1 MLDYCKPKTEEYS
14 IMSEKI
20 LIIDDDLDTLRLVGL
35 MLQRQGYQISAATNG
50 QQGLDKAFEEDP
62 DLILLD
68 IMMPDMDGYEVTRRL
83 RRNPST
89 METPILMFTAKTQ
102 LDDKVIGF
110 EVGAN
115 DYLTKPTHPSELQAR
130 VKTLLTRAGEKK
142 EIGAISGGNENH
154 GYVIGVLGARGGL
167 GTTSLAVNLA
177 ASLQA
182 RTKSDVI
189 VAEMLPGQGT
199 LSLEMGASNTTG
211 LTNLLAVTKINE
223 ITREK
228 VRDGLVGHPSGV
240 KFLLASD
247 RPRDMHLINQTANYE
262 FVIKRLTS
270 LARFVVLDLGVG
282 LQPFAEKI
290 LPLCNEIMIVIE
302 GVPNTII
309 HATALID
316 DIAALGLSKKT
327 IEVVLNNRMRSD
339 TVLPSS
345 QVQTKLG
352 HEIIT
357 TLTPAPEL
365 FVQATRMQTPA
376 VVCQPDSLTARQI
389 LKLVDFVI
397 EREALP
403 R

>member
-1 MLDYCKPKTEEYS
+1 
-14 IMSEKI
+14 MSEKI

-50 QQGLDKAFEEDP
+50 QQGLEKAFEEDP

-68 IMMPDMDGYEVTRRL
+68 VMMPDMDGYEVTRRL
-83 RRNPST
+83 RQNPST
-89 METPILMFTAKTQ
+89 LQTPILMFTAKTQ
-102 LDDKVIGF
+102 LDDKVVGF

-130 VKTLLTRAGEKK
+130 VKTLLARVNNKK
-142 EIGAISGGNENH
+142 STTGSLKDLNR

-167 GTTSLAVNLA
+167 GTTTMAVNLGA
-177 ASLQA
+177 GLQL
-182 RTKSDVI
+182 RTKAEVI
-189 VAEMLPGQGT
+189 VAEMLPGQGALALDVGVANSKGLGDL
-199 LSLEMGASNTTG
+199 LSM
-211 LTNLLAVTKINE
+211 TKLSD
-223 ITREK
+223 ITRDS
-228 VRDGLVGHPSGV
+228 VREVLVPHPSGI
-240 KFLLASD
+240 KLLLASD

-262 FVIKRLTS
+262 TLVKKLAG

-282 LQPFAEKI
+282 IQPFAEKI
-290 LPLCNEIMIVIE
+290 LPLCNEVMIVLE

-309 HATALID
+309 HAKALID
-316 DIAALGLSKKT
+316 DIVELGIGRKT
-327 IEVVLNNRMRSD
+327 IRVVLNNRIRSE
-339 TVLPSS
+339 TQLPSS
-345 QVQTKLG
+345 QVQAQLE
-352 HEIIT
+352 HEILS

-376 VVCQPDSLTARQI
+376 IVCQPDSLTARQI
-389 LKLVDFVI
+389 TKLVDSVT

>member
-1 MLDYCKPKTEEYS
+1 
-14 IMSEKI
+14 MSEKI

-50 QQGLDKAFEEDP
+50 QQGLEKAFEEDP

-68 IMMPDMDGYEVTRRL
+68 VMMPDMDGYEVTRRL
-83 RRNPST
+83 RQNPST
-89 METPILMFTAKTQ
+89 LQTPILMFTAKTQ

-130 VKTLLTRAGEKK
+130 VKTLLARVNNKK
-142 EIGAISGGNENH
+142 SVTGSLKDLNR

-167 GTTSLAVNLA
+167 GTTTMAVNLGA
-177 ASLQA
+177 GLQT
-182 RTKSDVI
+182 RTKADVV
-189 VAEMLPGQGT
+189 VAEMLPGQGALALDVGVT
-199 LSLEMGASNTTG
+199 NSKGLVDLLSM
-211 LTNLLAVTKINE
+211 TKLSD
-223 ITREK
+223 ITRDS
-228 VRDGLVGHPSGV
+228 VREVLVPHPSGL
-240 KFLLASD
+240 KLLLASD

-262 FVIKRLTS
+262 TLVKKLAG

-282 LQPFAEKI
+282 IQPFAEKI
-290 LPLCNEIMIVIE
+290 LPLCNEILVILE

-309 HATALID
+309 HTKALID
-316 DIAALGLSKKT
+316 DIAELGIPKKN
-327 IEVVLNNRMRSD
+327 IKIVLNNRIRSE
-339 TVLPSS
+339 TQLPSS
-345 QVQTKLG
+345 QVQAQLE
-352 HEIIT
+352 HEILS

-376 VVCQPDSLTARQI
+376 ILCQPDSLTTRQI
-389 LKLVDFVI
+389 TKLVDFVT

>member
-1 MLDYCKPKTEEYS
+1 LKAFFEEYS

-130 VKTLLTRAGEKK
+130 VKTLLSRANDRK
-142 EIGAISGGNENH
+142 ELGNGKDENQ

-167 GTTSLAVNLA
+167 GTTSLAINLA
-177 ASLQA
+177 AALHT

-189 VAEMLPGQGT
+189 AAEMLPGQGA
-199 LSLEMGASNTTG
+199 LGLDLGATSPKGLVDLLG
-211 LTNLLAVTKINE
+211 LTKLNEVT
-223 ITREK
+223 RDK
-228 VRDGLVGHPSGV
+228 VRDSLVGHPSGL
-240 KFLLASD
+240 KLLLSSD

-262 FVIKRLTS
+262 MLIKRLAG

-282 LQPFAEKI
+282 LQPFAERI
-290 LPLCNEIMIVIE
+290 LPLCNETLIVIE

-316 DIAALGLSKKT
+316 DIAALGLSKKN
-327 IEVVLNNRMRSD
+327 IHVVLNNRMRSD
-339 TVLPSS
+339 TQLPSS

-352 HEIIT
+352 HDILT

-376 VVCQPDSLTARQI
+376 VVCQPESLTTRQI
-389 LKLVDFVI
+389 QKLVEFI
-397 EREALP
+397 TEREAMP

>member
-1 MLDYCKPKTEEYS
+1 
-14 IMSEKI
+14 MSEKI

-68 IMMPDMDGYEVTRRL
+68 VMMPEMDGYEVTRRL
-83 RRNPST
+83 RQNPST

-115 DYLTKPTHPSELQAR
+115 DYLTKPTHPAELQAR
-130 VKTLLTRAGEKK
+130 VKTLLARVSAKKGED
-142 EIGAISGGNENH
+142 GSRRDENR
-154 GYVIGVLGARGGL
+154 GYVIGILGARGGL
-167 GTTSLAVNLA
+167 GVTTLA
-177 ASLQA
+177 ANLGAGLQA
-182 RTKSDVI
+182 RSKSEVI
-189 VAEMLPGQGT
+189 VAEMLPGQGALALDMGVT
-199 LSLEMGASNTTG
+199 TSKGLGDLLSVSKLPD
-211 LTNLLAVTKINE
+211 
-223 ITREK
+223 ITRDR
-228 VRDGLVGHPSGV
+228 VRESLVHHVSGL
-240 KFLLASD
+240 KLLLASD

-262 FVIKRLTS
+262 AILSRLS
-270 LARFVVLDLGVG
+270 GLARYVVLDLGVG

-290 LPLCNEIMIVIE
+290 LRQCDETLIILE

-309 HATALID
+309 HTKALID
-316 DIAALGLSKKT
+316 DISALGTHKKN
-327 IEVVLNNRMRSD
+327 INVVLNNRIRSD
-339 TVLPSS
+339 TQLPAS
-345 QVQTKLG
+345 QVQSKLD
-352 HEIIT
+352 HEIIS

-365 FVQATRMQTPA
+365 FVQATRVQTPA
-376 VVCQPDSLTARQI
+376 VLCQPESLTTRQI
-389 LKLVDFVI
+389 NKLVDFIV